1 MDLQRFDPA
10 TDGAAVRACHVIH
23 LLAARADEQ
32 RRPPGSPRVF
42 RSWLAH
48 GWTGDPVQAWLAR
61 DGAGLACGFCQLILP
76 ERENRHLAELNPV
89 VHPERR
95 RAGLGTALV
104 AHAAARARDAGR
116 TVLVAHAAEASAGE
130 AFARA
135 LGARYRMT
143 GIFPVL
149 RLDSVPAGHLAG
161 LRAKAESASPGYSL
175 LTWDGATPGDQLD
188 AVVGLFQAEEDAP
201 SPAGEEPPRWDPA
214 RVRADEFRV
223 ADQGLRL
230 YTVAARA
237 EPGGEL
243 AAITQLGVD
252 PVQPGWAVQELTA
265 VLRPHR
271 GHRLGL
277 RVKVAMLDLLA
288 EREPQVTRILT
299 HNAEGNVHM
308 IAINTEL
315 GFEVL
320 ERERSWDLGNPGL
333 ERVPSRLPSRPVSRA
348 SAPEFGEL
356 PGKGSALV
364 VTGPGSG
371 RARRRIH
378 LVGAEGEYVAGAAI
392 REDCFDSAAAC
403 A

>member
-10 TDGAAVRACHVIH
+10 TDTAAVRACHEIH

-104 AHAAARARDAGR
+104 AHAA
-116 TVLVAHAAEASAGE
+116 EASAGE

-143 GIFPVL
+143 GIFPML

-188 AVVGLFQAEEDAP
+188 AVVELFQAEEDAP

-223 ADQGLRL
+223 ADQGLRF

-237 EPGGEL
+237 DYSGEL

-252 PVQPGWAVQELTA
+252 PVQPGWA
-265 VLRPHR
+265 RPWW
-271 GHRLGL
+271 
-277 RVKVAMLDLLA
+277 
-288 EREPQVTRILT
+288 PTRRPARARPGGRCSWPT
-299 HNAEGNVHM
+299 RQRTPPG
-308 IAINTEL
+308 
-315 GFEVL
+315 
-320 ERERSWDLGNPGL
+320 RRSPGL
-333 ERVPSRLPSRPVSRA
+333 
-348 SAPEFGEL
+348 SAPG
-356 PGKGSALV
+356 
-364 VTGPGSG
+364 TG
-371 RARRRIH
+371 
-378 LVGAEGEYVAGAAI
+378 
-392 REDCFDSAAAC
+392 
-403 A
+403 

>member
-1 MDLQRFDPA
+1 MDAERFDPA
-10 TDGAAVRACHVIH
+10 TDDAAVQACYEIH
-23 LLAARADEQ
+23 LAAADADGQ
-32 RRPPGSPRVF
+32 RRPPRSPRVF
-42 RSWLAH
+42 RTWLSY
-48 GWTGDPVQAWLAR
+48 GWTEDPVEAWLAR
-61 DGAGLACGFCQLILP
+61 DSAGQVCGFYQLILP
-76 ERENRHLAELNPV
+76 ERENRHGAGLTPV
-89 VHPERR
+89 VHPSRR
-95 RAGLGTALV
+95 RAGLGRALV
-104 AHAAARARDAGR
+104 AHAADRARQAGR
-116 TVLVAHAAEASAGE
+116 TVLVADTEEASAGE

-135 LGARYRMT
+135 LGAQYRMT
-143 GIFPVL
+143 GRFSML
-149 RLDSVPAGHLAG
+149 RLGSVPAGHLDA
-161 LRAKAESASPGYSL
+161 LRAKATAASPGYSL
-175 LTWDGATPGDQLD
+175 LTWDGATPDDQLD

-223 ADQGLRL
+223 ADQGLRF

-288 EREPQVTRILT
+288 AREPQVAQILT
-299 HNAEGNVHM
+299 HNVEGNEHM

-320 ERERSWDLGNPGL
+320 ERQPSWELQIAD
-333 ERVPSRLPSRPVSRA
+333 
-348 SAPEFGEL
+348 APTLTDAAG
-356 PGKGSALV
+356 PA
-364 VTGPGSG
+364 TGVM
-371 RARRRIH
+371 H
-378 LVGAEGEYVAGAAI
+378 E
-392 REDCFDSAAAC
+392 
-403 A
+403 